1 VLKRRGPY
9 LRKVCA
15 KNNGFQFGLPA
26 MVAGQIR
33 YAVPWSCFLKGTE
46 KLLAINTNCC
56 QANTACLTIDEPLH
70 QDRGLL
76 TCTYSADSRQV
87 GQESRVELRKDQAV
101 LLTVTAAGF
110 VVYEWKQHMK
120 PCHSSRPKQPW
131 QASIQIH
138 PRQHQCPFPSP
149 LVS

>member
-1 VLKRRGPY
+1 
-9 LRKVCA
+9 
-15 KNNGFQFGLPA
+15 

-33 YAVPWSCFLKGTE
+33 YAVPWSCFFKGTE
-46 KLLAINTNCC
+46 MLLAINTHWC
-56 QANTACLTIDEPLH
+56 QANTACLTIEEPLH
-70 QDRGLL
+70 QDGELL
-76 TCTYSADSRQV
+76 TCIYSADSRQE
-87 GQESRVELRKDQAV
+87 GQKARVELRKDQAV

-110 VVYEWKQHMK
+110 VVYECKQHMK
-120 PCHSSRPKQPW
+120 PCHSCQPNQPW